1 MTYQQQTEIA
11 TDIRFVKKVQQA
23 ALDAAI
29 EISAETSSGD
39 PDLDAARRNFATR
52 LIHDPQ
58 TNARTLAY
66 SVVTDARIDGSYAD
80 GVIKAVVMDQ
90 WNAYAGHNPNQS

>member
-11 TDIRFVKKVQQA
+11 TDHRFVKKVQQA

-29 EISAETSSGD
+29 EISSEASSGN
-39 PDLDAARRNFATR
+39 PVLDAARRNFATR

-58 TNARTLAY
+58 TNARILAY

-80 GVIKAVVMDQ
+80 GVIKTVVLDQ
-90 WNAYAGHNPNQS
+90 WNANAGHNPAQA